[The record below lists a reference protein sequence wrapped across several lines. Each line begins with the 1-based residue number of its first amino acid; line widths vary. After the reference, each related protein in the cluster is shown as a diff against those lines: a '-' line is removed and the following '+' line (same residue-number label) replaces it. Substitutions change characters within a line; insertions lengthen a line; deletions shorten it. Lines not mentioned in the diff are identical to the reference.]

1 MYKKER
7 KHYKYDLEFQC
18 VYGGFNVFGLY
29 KVKID
34 IRDFYS
40 GNKFINN
47 INSMFK
53 TDV

>member
-1 MYKKER
+1 MIWNFSVFTEVLMY
-7 KHYKYDLEFQC
+7 
-18 VYGGFNVFGLY
+18 FGLY

-40 GNKFINN
+40 GNKFLNN